1 MMTEDDDVGST
12 EYWRDIKQAR
22 QEKRSDNRENSAAYL
37 RDRGIPFVEKNMGAH
52 LIVEGRECFIDF
64 WPGTGKW
71 HSRCGKKGFGVRNL
85 VAFIGAPSNDDVTV
99 LAPGKDNK

>member
-1 MMTEDDDVGST
+1 MKSEMGEMFNALKK
-12 EYWRDIKQAR
+12 ER
-22 QEKRSDNRENSAAYL
+22 QEKRADNRESSAEYL
-37 RDRGIPFVEKNMGAH
+37 RQRGIPFVEKNMGAH

-85 VAFIGAPSNDDVTV
+85 VAFIGGPSN
-99 LAPGKDNK
+99 AK